1 MSTASGFVAVPR
13 CPVIFDGTNYTEF
26 AGFMRIHMRGIRLW
40 GVLSGEVCCPPRPV
54 PPVAPTPPT
63 PLVLP
68 PDANQ
73 AAKDAAKVADEAAD
87 RAYDE
92 RALAYE
98 EALQTYHGALS
109 VYTQWLDDDAR
120 AAAVLTA
127 SVLPQFASEFLGLPT
142 VFQMWT
148 CLRQR
153 YEPSGDA
160 LYLSVVR
167 QEHALQQGDSTVD
180 DFYAQSS
187 AIWRQLD
194 SLRSAGCRT
203 CPAARLSR
211 PIWSFIA
218 STSSCLGSV
227 RSLSP
232 GVLSCL
238 LVAVFLSWRRFR
250 RFVLRRLAYAVLVCW
265 RFPRCSLLRF
275 LPLHL
280 LHRLILARVLR
291 RSCPLLLAAPVG
303 PVHIVTTATMMVI
316 LSPSAT
322 QSGNTCARR
331 DHPPQGLRHLP
342 RQLQPL
348 L

>member
-1 MSTASGFVAVPR
+1 
-13 CPVIFDGTNYTEF
+13 
-26 AGFMRIHMRGIRLW
+26 
-40 GVLSGEVCCPPRPV
+40 
-54 PPVAPTPPT
+54 
-63 PLVLP
+63 
-68 PDANQ
+68 
-73 AAKDAAKVADEAAD
+73 
-87 RAYDE
+87 
-92 RALAYE
+92 
-98 EALQTYHGALS
+98 
-109 VYTQWLDDDAR
+109 
-120 AAAVLTA
+120 
-127 SVLPQFASEFLGLPT
+127 
-142 VFQMWT
+142 MWT

-194 SLRSAGCRT
+194 SLSAVLVVVLG
-203 CPAARLSR
+203 PVARLSR

-232 GVLSCL
+232 GVLSSL
-238 LVAVFLSWRRFR
+238 LVAVFLSWRRFQ
-250 RFVLRRLAYAVLVCW
+250 RFVLRRLAYVVLVCW
-265 RFPRCSLLRF
+265 RFPLCSLLRL

-280 LHRLILARVLR
+280 LHRPLLARVLR
-291 RSCPLLLAAPVG
+291 RSCPLLLEAQVAPV
-303 PVHIVTTATMMVI
+303 HTVTTATMMVM

-331 DHPPQGLRHLP
+331 DHHPQGLRHLP

>member
-1 MSTASGFVAVPR
+1 
-13 CPVIFDGTNYTEF
+13 
-26 AGFMRIHMRGIRLW
+26 
-40 GVLSGEVCCPPRPV
+40 
-54 PPVAPTPPT
+54 
-63 PLVLP
+63 
-68 PDANQ
+68 
-73 AAKDAAKVADEAAD
+73 
-87 RAYDE
+87 
-92 RALAYE
+92 
-98 EALQTYHGALS
+98 
-109 VYTQWLDDDAR
+109 
-120 AAAVLTA
+120 
-127 SVLPQFASEFLGLPT
+127 
-142 VFQMWT
+142 MWT

-203 CPAARLSR
+203 CPCCQAVQANLEFHRVYEFLS
-211 PIWSFIA
+211 
-218 STSSCLGSV
+218 LGSV

-250 RFVLRRLAYAVLVCW
+250 RFVLRKLAYVVLVCW
-265 RFPRCSLLRF
+265 RFPLCSLLGL

-280 LHRLILARVLR
+280 LHRPILAQVLR
-291 RSCPLLLAAPVG
+291 RSCPLLLEAQVA

-331 DHPPQGLRHLP
+331 DHHPQGLRHLP